1 MRTFEKIARRQ
12 NIPIKRILPRMNQ
25 LAVLYDMKLSNPK
38 HFKLLRFVVE
48 IERV

>member
-12 NIPIKRILPRMNQ
+12 NIPIKTILPRMNQ

>member
-1 MRTFEKIARRQ
+1 
-12 NIPIKRILPRMNQ
+12 MNQ

-48 IERV
+48 VERA